1 MFNVNFNGSNVW
13 FFFYLCEL
21 CFYEMYMYIIRLDC
35 KWNKLVIIVI
45 YEKFDE
51 IFLKKIIKGGLLIL
65 YVSFIGIYLFCKIIC
80 RCFINIFKVM
90 IFFLDICNLFDL

>member
-21 CFYEMYMYIIRLDC
+21 CFYEMYMYIMRLDC

-51 IFLKKIIKGGLLIL
+51 IFLNK
-65 YVSFIGIYLFCKIIC
+65 
-80 RCFINIFKVM
+80 
-90 IFFLDICNLFDL
+90 